1 MYTLFALFSF
11 CKLFPSL
18 KLFPV
23 KELKRMADHLSGS
36 HSPPP
41 PTPALLPY
49 SWGSCILL
57 ICAPLEQSLAHRRHS
72 GVNMGET
79 LGMLLSFFASVS
91 LCSFI
96 HSFLEKAPLITQ
108 RTSSWEP

>member
-36 HSPPP
+36 H
-41 PTPALLPY
+41 PTPLLSY

-108 RTSSWEP
+108 RASSWEP